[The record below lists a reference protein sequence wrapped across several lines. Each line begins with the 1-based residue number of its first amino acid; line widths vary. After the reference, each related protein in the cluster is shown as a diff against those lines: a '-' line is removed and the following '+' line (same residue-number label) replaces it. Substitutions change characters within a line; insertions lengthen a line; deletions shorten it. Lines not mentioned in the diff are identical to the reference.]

1 MSNFLKSG
9 FLFTGGFA
17 LGGMAAMQAI
27 LKAMHSKDDVVR
39 DDALVFE
46 SRGDAEQVLDSL
58 DEIIETYGAASV
70 ADLCELASLRSSFS
84 DTRFGWTNLDSAV
97 VIRGRYGYLLKL
109 PKAMPLN

>member
-17 LGGMAAMQAI
+17 LGGMAATQAI

-58 DEIIETYGAASV
+58 DELIETYGIVSV
-70 ADLCELASLRSSFS
+70 ADLYDLVGLKSSFN
-84 DTRFGWTNLDSAV
+84 DTRFGWTSFDSAV
-97 VIRGRYGYLLKL
+97 VVRGRYGYLLKL
-109 PKAMPLN
+109 PKAIPLK

>member
-17 LGGMAAMQAI
+17 LGGMTAMRAI
-27 LKAMHSKDDVVR
+27 LKAIHSKDDVVR

-58 DEIIETYGAASV
+58 DELIETYGVVSV
-70 ADLCELASLRSSFS
+70 ADLYDLVGLKSSFN
-84 DTRFGWTNLDSAV
+84 DTRLGWTNFDSAV
-97 VIRGRYGYLLKL
+97 VVRGRYGYLLKL
-109 PKAMPLN
+109 PKAIPLK